1 MIGDMDSNLAIDA
14 VFGMANDV
22 MIEQVKQGELT
33 LDNPQS
39 KDLLVSW
46 LRANLS
52 KSNKILSVLEAWAD
66 LLYDDNME
74 KEYIIQFINRVRE
87 MSNSTMDTW

>member
-1 MIGDMDSNLAIDA
+1 MIGDMDSLGIDA

-33 LDNPQS
+33 LDDPQA

-52 KSNKILSVLEAWAD
+52 KSNKILSILEAWAD